1 MNQENKSMTA
11 GKKPEGL
18 SEEIRHG
25 EVNNRLRHDVSEGN
39 ADQRHSQNCHQHGST
54 RKLLAYGLTLCLGG
68 FVALL
73 VLYLGNRKELE
84 AANIKLEREKVTTA
98 GLVISHR
105 EKDAAMIHLLQ
116 RHDEYKKLQGEYYHH
131 KDERAEGLID
141 HVMLLNEQL
150 ELAQRDCANAELAAE
165 TMGYWR
171 LLLNNIMRDNHKK
184 LSKLVGEGFVG
195 ETYYPKAV
203 EIALAFK
210 SYRVL
215 EFIQTLEGWDGIL
228 SDKISQQVITPEKFV
243 PMSEFKKL
251 KAGYDQ
257 QAGRIN
263 DLTNALKSYA
273 NGGEPLGAK
282 MIRMEIFNV
291 VKNIS
296 DDLDD
301 LKAAANRKDHRK
313 ATKRLEVKNQ
323 KFEADPKT
331 LTANS
336 NQPSEHWEQEC
347 N

>member
-1 MNQENKSMTA
+1 MLSNTEKNQKAIIVNQSHAEDAADIRAEIANENA
-11 GKKPEGL
+11 
-18 SEEIRHG
+18 EE
-25 EVNNRLRHDVSEGN
+25 RHDVAEDN
-39 ADQRHSQNCHQHGST
+39 AYQRHNQNCNQHGTT
-54 RKLLAYGLTLCLGG
+54 RKLLAYGLTLCIGG

-73 VLYLGNRKELE
+73 VLYLGNRKDLE
-84 AANIKLEREKVTTA
+84 TANINLEKEKVTTA

-263 DLTNALKSYA
+263 DLTNALKKSYSD
-273 NGGEPLGAK
+273 GGEPLGAK
-282 MIRMEIFNV
+282 MIRMEIFNTV
-291 VKNIS
+291 SAIRS
-296 DDLDD
+296 DLDE
-301 LKAAANRKDHRK
+301 LKIEAFRK
-313 ATKRLEVKNQ
+313 
-323 KFEADPKT
+323 KFKADPDT

-336 NQPSEHWEQEC
+336 NQPSEQWELEC
-347 N
+347 SGE